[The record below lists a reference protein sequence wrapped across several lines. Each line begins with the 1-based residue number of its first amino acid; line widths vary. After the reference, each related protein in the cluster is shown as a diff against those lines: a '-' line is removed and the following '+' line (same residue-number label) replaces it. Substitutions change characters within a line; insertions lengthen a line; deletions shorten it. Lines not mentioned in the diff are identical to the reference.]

1 MKFTTRSRYGATL
14 LMDVAM
20 NEEDGPVSLRDVGL
34 RHDIS
39 LKYLEKLSRVLRERG
54 YIESVAGAQGGY
66 RLKVHPSAI
75 PMGDVVFLLENIY
88 EDEDCLAEESPC
100 CERMGTCL
108 TRTIWKRAIHAMF
121 TTLNAITLE
130 DLLRDACFC
139 PKNNCDRAPSPFCDL
154 HHPTKGGMAE

>member
-1 MKFTTRSRYGATL
+1 
-14 LMDVAM
+14 M
-20 NEEDGPVSLRDVGL
+20 NEEKGPVSLRDVGL

-54 YIESVAGAQGGY
+54 YLESVAGAQGGY

-88 EDEDCLAEESPC
+88 PDEACRSEDAPC
-100 CERMGTCL
+100 CERLDSCL
-108 TRTIWKRAIHAMF
+108 TRNIWKRAIHAMF

-139 PKNNCDRAPSPFCDL
+139 PKNNCGIALSL
-154 HHPTKGGMAE
+154 HLPEKSATAEKA